1 MYVFVFWLKINLELY
16 AYILLTARNIF
27 NETGLGSEVQVAIL
41 YNIKKRRVIKMI
53 ENSVATVENAI
64 MVGNHTLPI
73 KEYNN
78 VRVVT
83 FKDIDTVH
91 ERPDGTA
98 SRNFR
103 KNREHFVENEDYFII
118 ELTADEIRRQFQV
131 GKNAGRTAILITES
145 GYLMLVKSFT
155 DDLAW
160 KVQRELVN
168 TYFRVKDITSVV
180 IAMAEKITQLEK
192 SNNDKFNT
200 LEAKID
206 KVIPTQSN
214 YYLWKNSIATPL
226 VKTVSNIL
234 GLPIADT
241 YKVIYDDMVM
251 RGFNQPYAMNRFCNK
266 YKVDS
271 VSTIDA
277 VADVDEYIRMFMD
290 SANKFLEMNIS
301 ASDTSTAKSKVNNNI
316 IQLNQIIDYST
327 LTVEKIIKPLVEL
340 YHDTSVNNAYTYKRV
355 YKIMRSDRSWKALMT
370 RRHCRS
376 KKELVVKFNDI
387 RRDFAKAVNQLM
399 GAGTVEAGG
408 EV

>member
-1 MYVFVFWLKINLELY
+1 
-16 AYILLTARNIF
+16 
-27 NETGLGSEVQVAIL
+27 
-41 YNIKKRRVIKMI
+41 MI
-53 ENSVATVENAI
+53 ENSVATIENAI

-83 FKDIDTVH
+83 FKDIDIVH

-98 SRNFR
+98 RRNFN
-103 KNREHFVENEDYFII
+103 KNKNYFIEGEDYFKVC
-118 ELTADEIRRQFQV
+118 ADEIRTHKIMSVSNKIREDI
-131 GKNAGRTAILITES
+131 TLITES

-160 KVQRELVN
+160 KVLRELVN
-168 TYFRVKDITSVV
+168 TYFRVKDMASVV
-180 IAMAEKITQLEK
+180 LAMAERITQLEK

-226 VKTVSNIL
+226 IKTVSNIL

-241 YKVIYDDMVM
+241 YKVIYDDMVL
-251 RGFNQPYAMNRFCNK
+251 RGFNQSYAMNRFCNK

-290 SANKFLEMNIS
+290 SANKLLEMNTTT
-301 ASDTSTAKSKVNNNI
+301 SDTSIVKSEVNNNI
-316 IQLNQIIDYST
+316 NTTNSIIDYST
-327 LTVEKIIKPLVEL
+327 LTVEEIIKPLVDL
-340 YHDTSVNNAYTYKRV
+340 YHDTSVNNAYTYRRV
-355 YKIMRSDRSWKALMT
+355 YKVMRSDRSWKALMT
-370 RRHCRS
+370 RRHCKS
-376 KKELVVKFNDI
+376 KKNLVTKFDDI
-387 RRDFAKAVNQLM
+387 RRDFAKAVTQLM
-399 GAGTVEAGG
+399 ETGIVEVGG

>member
-1 MYVFVFWLKINLELY
+1 
-16 AYILLTARNIF
+16 
-27 NETGLGSEVQVAIL
+27 
-41 YNIKKRRVIKMI
+41 MI
-53 ENSVATVENAI
+53 ENSVATIENAI
-64 MVGNHTLPI
+64 TVGNHTLPI

-83 FKDIDTVH
+83 FKDIDIVH
-91 ERPDGTA
+91 ERPVGTA

-103 KNREHFVENEDYFII
+103 TNRGYFIEGEDFYSI
-118 ELTADEIRRQFQV
+118 DQPDEIRRLGFTRPQGGTSANIV
-131 GKNAGRTAILITES
+131 LITES

-192 SNNDKFNT
+192 NNNDKFNT

-206 KVIPTQSN
+206 KIIPTQSN

-277 VADVDEYIRMFMD
+277 VADVDDYVRMFME
-290 SANKFLEMNIS
+290 SVNRFLELN
-301 ASDTSTAKSKVNNNI
+301 AVATPNAANFNANVNNPKPNILNIDSSTILVETI
-316 IQLNQIIDYST
+316 IQ
-327 LTVEKIIKPLVEL
+327 PLVEL
-340 YHDTSVNNAYTYKRV
+340 YHDTSINNAYTYKRV

-376 KKELVVKFNDI
+376 KKELIVKFNDI
-387 RRDFAKAVNQLM
+387 RCDFTKAVNQLM

>member
-1 MYVFVFWLKINLELY
+1 
-16 AYILLTARNIF
+16 
-27 NETGLGSEVQVAIL
+27 
-41 YNIKKRRVIKMI
+41 
-53 ENSVATVENAI
+53 

-91 ERPDGTA
+91 ERPNGTA
-98 SRNFR
+98 RRNFNDN
-103 KNREHFVENEDYFII
+103 KNRFIEGVDYFVRNSY
-118 ELTADEIRRQFQV
+118 EA
-131 GKNAGRTAILITES
+131 KNEFNLIAPNGLILITES

-168 TYFRVKDITSVV
+168 TYFRVKDV
-180 IAMAEKITQLEK
+180 IAIMGTMARTIQDM
-192 SNNDKFNT
+192 S
-200 LEAKID
+200 AKINQFEALPD
-206 KVIPTQSN
+206 EVAALKKEIKKLTPTPLNCSS
-214 YYLWKNSIATPL
+214 WKRNIATPL
-226 VKTVSNIL
+226 VSSLSKIIDI
-234 GLPIADT
+234 PIAET
-241 YKVIYDDMVM
+241 YKFIYDDMASTY
-251 RGFNQPYAMNRFCNK
+251 GFDKIHAMTQFCNK
-266 YKVDS
+266 YKVDN

-277 VADVDEYIRMFMD
+277 VADVPTYIEMFTK
-290 SANKFLEMNIS
+290 SANKFLDMNNPV
-301 ASDTSTAKSKVNNNI
+301 SDTSTVELEVNNNI
-316 IQLNQIIDYST
+316 SISNTITDYSA
-327 LTVEKIIKPLVEL
+327 LTVEEIIKPLVEL

>member
-1 MYVFVFWLKINLELY
+1 
-16 AYILLTARNIF
+16 
-27 NETGLGSEVQVAIL
+27 
-41 YNIKKRRVIKMI
+41 MI
-53 ENSVATVENAI
+53 ENLVATTRTSIIKPTIFENEKFGSVRTMTIDNEPWFVGKDVAECLDYKNPRQAI
-64 MVGNHTLPI
+64 IT
-73 KEYNN
+73 N
-78 VRVVT
+78 VDEDDKGVHS
-83 FKDIDTVH
+83 IDTL
-91 ERPDGTA
+91 GGIQKMT
-98 SRNFR
+98 
-103 KNREHFVENEDYFII
+103 II
-118 ELTADEIRRQFQV
+118 
-131 GKNAGRTAILITES
+131 NES
-145 GYLMLVKSFT
+145 GLYSLILLSHLKKAKEFKHWVTSEVLPSIRKT
-155 DDLAW
+155 GGYGITNNNAELLA
-160 KVQRELVN
+160 E
-168 TYFRVKDITSVV
+168 ITSLRQEV
-180 IAMAEKITQLEK
+180 AEIK
-192 SNNDKFNT
+192 SLVT
-200 LEAKID
+200 
-206 KVIPTQSN
+206 PTQCN

-266 YKVDS
+266 YKVNS

-301 ASDTSTAKSKVNNNI
+301 ASDTSAVKSEVNNNI
-316 IQLNQIIDYST
+316 IKLNQIIDYST

-387 RRDFAKAVNQLM
+387 RCDFTKAVNQLM
-399 GAGTVEAGG
+399 ETGTVEAGG

>member
-1 MYVFVFWLKINLELY
+1 
-16 AYILLTARNIF
+16 
-27 NETGLGSEVQVAIL
+27 
-41 YNIKKRRVIKMI
+41 MI

-64 MVGNHTLPI
+64 MVGNHSLPI

-160 KVQRELVN
+160 EVQRKLVN

-180 IAMAEKITQLEK
+180 VAMAEKITQLEK

-226 VKTVSNIL
+226 VKTISNIL

-290 SANKFLEMNIS
+290 SANKFLEMNTA
-301 ASDTSTAKSKVNNNI
+301 ASNTPTTASQKVINNIDTSNSAIVDYLNLTA
-316 IQLNQIIDYST
+316 
-327 LTVEKIIKPLVEL
+327 EEIIKPLVDL
-340 YHDTSVNNAYTYKRV
+340 YHDTSINNAYTYKRV
-355 YKIMRSDRSWKALMT
+355 YKVMRSDRSWKALMT
-370 RRHCRS
+370 RRHCKS
-376 KKELVVKFNDI
+376 KKNLVVKFADI

-399 GAGTVEAGG
+399 ETGTVEAGG

>member
-1 MYVFVFWLKINLELY
+1 
-16 AYILLTARNIF
+16 
-27 NETGLGSEVQVAIL
+27 
-41 YNIKKRRVIKMI
+41 MI

-64 MVGNHTLPI
+64 MVGNHSLPI

-103 KNREHFVENEDYFII
+103 KNRERFVENEDYFII

-168 TYFRVKDITSVV
+168 TYFRVKDMASVV
-180 IAMAEKITQLEK
+180 LAMAERITQLEK

-290 SANKFLEMNIS
+290 STNKFLEMNIS
-301 ASDTSTAKSKVNNNI
+301 ASDTSTAKSEVNNNI
-316 IQLNQIIDYST
+316 SSLNQIIDYST
-327 LTVEKIIKPLVEL
+327 LTVEEIIKPLVDL
-340 YHDTSVNNAYTYKRV
+340 YHDTSVNNAYTYRRV
-355 YKIMRSDRSWKALMT
+355 YKVMRSDRSWKALMT
-370 RRHCRS
+370 RRHCKS
-376 KKELVVKFNDI
+376 KKNLVVKFADI
-387 RRDFAKAVNQLM
+387 RRDFAKTINQLM
-399 GAGTVEAGG
+399 EAGTMEAGG
-408 EV
+408 EA

>member
-1 MYVFVFWLKINLELY
+1 
-16 AYILLTARNIF
+16 
-27 NETGLGSEVQVAIL
+27 
-41 YNIKKRRVIKMI
+41 MI

-168 TYFRVKDITSVV
+168 TYFRVKDMDSVV
-180 IAMAEKITQLEK
+180 LAMAERITQLEK

-316 IQLNQIIDYST
+316 VQLSQTIDYST

-399 GAGTVEAGG
+399 ETGTVEVGG

>member
-1 MYVFVFWLKINLELY
+1 
-16 AYILLTARNIF
+16 
-27 NETGLGSEVQVAIL
+27 
-41 YNIKKRRVIKMI
+41 MI
-53 ENSVATVENAI
+53 ENLVATTRTSIIKPTIFENEKFGSVRTMTIDNEPWFVGKDVAECLDYKNPRQAI
-64 MVGNHTLPI
+64 IT
-73 KEYNN
+73 N
-78 VRVVT
+78 VDEDDKGVHS
-83 FKDIDTVH
+83 IDTL
-91 ERPDGTA
+91 GGIQ
-98 SRNFR
+98 
-103 KNREHFVENEDYFII
+103 KMII
-118 ELTADEIRRQFQV
+118 I
-131 GKNAGRTAILITES
+131 NES
-145 GYLMLVKSFT
+145 GLYSLILLSHLKKAKEFKHWVTSEVLPSIRKTGGYGVTNNNAELLAEIISLRREVAEIKS
-155 DDLAW
+155 L
-160 KVQRELVN
+160 
-168 TYFRVKDITSVV
+168 
-180 IAMAEKITQLEK
+180 
-192 SNNDKFNT
+192 
-200 LEAKID
+200 
-206 KVIPTQSN
+206 VIPTQSN

-290 SANKFLEMNIS
+290 SANKFLKMNIS

-316 IQLNQIIDYST
+316 VKLNQIIDYST

>member
-1 MYVFVFWLKINLELY
+1 
-16 AYILLTARNIF
+16 
-27 NETGLGSEVQVAIL
+27 
-41 YNIKKRRVIKMI
+41 MI

-103 KNREHFVENEDYFII
+103 KNRERFVENEDYFII

-180 IAMAEKITQLEK
+180 IAMAGKITQLEK
-192 SNNDKFNT
+192 NNNDKFNT

-206 KVIPTQSN
+206 KIIPTQSN

-226 VKTVSNIL
+226 IKTISNIL

-241 YKVIYDDMVM
+241 YKVIYDDMVL
-251 RGFNQPYAMNRFCNK
+251 RGFNQSYAMNRFCNK
-266 YKVDS
+266 YKVNS

-290 SANKFLEMNIS
+290 SANKFLEMN
-301 ASDTSTAKSKVNNNI
+301 ATTSDTLIVKSEANNNI
-316 IQLNQIIDYST
+316 NTTNSIIDYST
-327 LTVEKIIKPLVEL
+327 LTVEEIIEPLVDL
-340 YHDTSVNNAYTYKRV
+340 YHDTSVNNAYTYRRV
-355 YKIMRSDRSWKALMT
+355 YKVMRSDRSWKALMT
-370 RRHCRS
+370 RRHCKS
-376 KKELVVKFNDI
+376 KKNLVTKFDDI
-387 RRDFAKAVNQLM
+387 RRDFVKAVNQLM
-399 GAGTVEAGG
+399 ETGNVEVGG
-408 EV
+408 VV